1 MNIDIM
7 KLRQNIVDSIKI
19 EETLKFDNEALKLA
33 NIIDTKNLI
42 IRGYISKYEVDDY
55 YLDLLLESNLIL
67 PSSID
72 LKPVKIEI
80 NAEISGNYNEMM
92 EEIGEFSKKNNNSLD
107 ILPIIWENM
116 LMEIPIKVTGPEATD
131 LKLSGDGWKLVTEE
145 SDNKEEAVS
154 PFDKLK
160 NLL

>member
-55 YLDLLLESNLIL
+55 YLDLLLEGNLIL

-145 SDNKEEAVS
+145 PENKEEVLS